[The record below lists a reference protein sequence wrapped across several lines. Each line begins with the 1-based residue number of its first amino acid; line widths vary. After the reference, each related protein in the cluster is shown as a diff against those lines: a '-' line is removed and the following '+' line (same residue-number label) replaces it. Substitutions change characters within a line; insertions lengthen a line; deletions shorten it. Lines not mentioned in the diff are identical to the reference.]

1 MNPPR
6 NPLFMNTILLG
17 GTTEQKILAAHV
29 AGFDQL
35 EIWNQDV
42 NAFDGNPETFGNWM
56 REQSISVTDYQII
69 RDFDGAPDDVRESK
83 RVQAL
88 NELDTAVKI
97 GATVVLTTASS
108 DQRCVA
114 SRIDEDMR
122 WLAREAAARHLKIA
136 YENLSWS
143 AVNYTLPAVWGVVE
157 RLNEPNLG
165 VVIDNFHIFARGRDA
180 RDLEDIPMDRIYVV
194 QLSDLN
200 PGQLCDPAQEGYL
213 EQLIDTAR
221 HRRLLPGD
229 GQYPIETIL
238 QPLRAAN
245 YSGAIGVE
253 VFNDEM
259 KARDPKVVAREAIA
273 ALKKVWLR

>member
-1 MNPPR
+1 
-6 NPLFMNTILLG
+6 MNTILLG